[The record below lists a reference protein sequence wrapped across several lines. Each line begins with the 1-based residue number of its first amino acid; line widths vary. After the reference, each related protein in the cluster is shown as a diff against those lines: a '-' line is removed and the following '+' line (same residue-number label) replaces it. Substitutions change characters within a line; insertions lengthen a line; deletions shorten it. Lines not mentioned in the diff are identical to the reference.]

1 MTFDSTS
8 DHAGHQ
14 WMMIFLV
21 TGILGTMFYKDAF
34 AGHGPVRVT
43 KSSNEN
49 LRDRG
54 T

>member
-1 MTFDSTS
+1 
-8 DHAGHQ
+8 
-14 WMMIFLV
+14 MMIFLV

-34 AGHGPVRVT
+34 AGHDPVRVI